1 MVKDPATKKKQ
12 RAIRRRNAAAKRL
25 PVQTRVRRLLRY
37 RLIVPIR
44 RSYHAPTF
52 AARGVAVGL
61 FWGLA
66 PFVGLQIVFVL
77 ATWFLLRA
85 APRLN
90 FSLVLG
96 IAWTWISNAFTTI
109 PMLYVYYVTGQIMF
123 GHWDRI
129 SGYDAFTEL
138 VNPIVE
144 AQLSEIW
151 TVFYEVVVKEL
162 GVSILVGSVP
172 YMVLFGWAG
181 YWLALRIARRYRDR
195 RLAKLKERGI
205 TPRSAGPLP
214 STPV

>member
-1 MVKDPATKKKQ
+1 MDQSKDAARRRKS
-12 RAIRRRNAAAKRL
+12 IRRRNAAAKAL
-25 PVQTRVRRLLRY
+25 PLWTRFRRLLRY

-44 RSYHAPTF
+44 RSYHAPPF
-52 AARGVAVGL
+52 AARGVAIGL

-66 PFVGLQIVFVL
+66 PFVGLQIVLVL
-77 ATWFLLRA
+77 ATWFVVRA
-85 APRLN
+85 LPRLN

-138 VNPIVE
+138 VHPIVE
-144 AQLSEIW
+144 ARFADML
-151 TVFYEVVVKEL
+151 TVLYEVAVKEL
-162 GVSILVGSVP
+162 GLSILIGSVP
-172 YMVLFGWAG
+172 YMVLFAWGG

-195 RLAKLKERGI
+195 RLAKLRERGAADD
-205 TPRSAGPLP
+205 RSLTSA
-214 STPV
+214 V